1 MRTPLLVVLL
11 VCSSLAAATEE
22 VVGERVR
29 VLFADPALEPFAQRV
44 AAGADEALVALAE
57 LFASEPPSVVLVLD
71 GSTDVFNASA
81 PSLPR
86 PTVALLPLF
95 PLQGETGFGGPD
107 ALRVLLL
114 HELTHNVHF
123 AYIQRPLGAP
133 SPLRVGLLGETV
145 APFPPSW
152 FVEGVATWVES
163 TLSGGGGRLNDARV
177 RGLLASLALE
187 GSWPDLRD
195 ASLSTYAPWPGGQT
209 RYLLGAG
216 FIEHLVARHGFGTL
230 RSTLRSYNAGG
241 LLGDFSAAWS
251 AAAGTDLGE
260 EWEAFR
266 QTLSE
271 RAEVWATRRDEAEL
285 LTDSGGLTGRP
296 MVAPDGRRLAWVT
309 WPPAIAVAE
318 LTDSGLVGTRSVRL
332 GVFPSS
338 LDWLDDETLV
348 YTRIDRQA
356 NSNYAELF
364 ALDLASGRER
374 RLTVGARASFASADG
389 EGCIWHV
396 RDVEPGGSSLRRWCQ
411 DGGLTELWHAPA
423 GSHLVGL
430 DVSPGGRVAVS
441 VWRAGQVDLALFEQG
456 AITLLTDDPGH
467 DIDPSWSGEETLR
480 FASDRSGVYE
490 IYDLAIAEGEQAAL
504 QRRSASLG
512 GSFQPATGDVF
523 VRLGPEGYELARL
536 DSRIG
541 ETVALSRTDS
551 VATETPAEVILPTRT
566 YRPFASLAPFA
577 WLATDGAIELS
588 PGRAALEVMALGQ
601 DDSGEH
607 SYALTIGH
615 DTALAGHLGGSH
627 IALRYALSE
636 AGLAGTIRPP
646 GSVSAAL
653 RVGVWPHV
661 PHLGRGSE
669 TAAGIEVDTTATLLR
684 DPVFRVRL
692 RVGLVH
698 LQSAAAW
705 QPDLRAEVRFG
716 RQFGDTFGYRT
727 RGPGL
732 ALTAV
737 RSATSDGPSVGVWAD
752 GSWYLPQPFGAP
764 GTGEIALRA
773 GFRQAPP
780 VPLLLAEFAAVATL
794 GYRQS
799 VPLQWRYGDG
809 RYALEQLTLE
819 LRVRLWVDGD
829 VGVGA
834 DLSVYADT
842 VLSYGAPVSFG
853 VRGGYAEGWWWGLVF
868 PF

>member
-1 MRTPLLVVLL
+1 M
-11 VCSSLAAATEE
+11 
-22 VVGERVR
+22 
-29 VLFADPALEPFAQRV
+29 
-44 AAGADEALVALAE
+44 
-57 LFASEPPSVVLVLD
+57 
-71 GSTDVFNASA
+71 
-81 PSLPR
+81 
-86 PTVALLPLF
+86 
-95 PLQGETGFGGPD
+95 
-107 ALRVLLL
+107 
-114 HELTHNVHF
+114 
-123 AYIQRPLGAP
+123 
-133 SPLRVGLLGETV
+133 
-145 APFPPSW
+145 
-152 FVEGVATWVES
+152 EGVATWVES

-577 WLATDGAIELS
+577 WLPTDGAIELS

-705 QPDLRAEVRFG
+705 QPRSAGRGALRPPVR
-716 RQFGDTFGYRT
+716 RHLRLPNS
-727 RGPGL
+727 RSGPGPDSGEERYLRRAIGGRLGRWVVVPTATLWSARNRRNCPSSRLPAGPAGAAAAGRVCRRRHPRL
-732 ALTAV
+732 AAECAPAVALRRRTLRPRAAHPRVAGAAVGRRRCRGRGRSERLRRHRALLRCAGVV
-737 RSATSDGPSVGVWAD
+737 RSPWWLRRGLVVGV
-752 GSWYLPQPFGAP
+752 GL
-764 GTGEIALRA
+764 
-773 GFRQAPP
+773 
-780 VPLLLAEFAAVATL
+780 LLLA
-794 GYRQS
+794 G
-799 VPLQWRYGDG
+799 
-809 RYALEQLTLE
+809 
-819 LRVRLWVDGD
+819 
-829 VGVGA
+829 
-834 DLSVYADT
+834 
-842 VLSYGAPVSFG
+842 
-853 VRGGYAEGWWWGLVF
+853 
-868 PF
+868 